1 MELLKNTELSNT
13 QSGKAIKTLQ
23 ILCASAIIGITSPGS
38 YAMSNQE
45 RLFQWDINR
54 ELCHMQNL
62 SKNTP
67 NGEKKAYI
75 SKHIRDLHLL
85 RKLQKIQM
93 TWKNLKTKKT
103 YWKQIERKLA
113 SPGLKCNQPIVRFRN
128 KISPSWGYFMT
139 RYHVSFRASLP
150 VFKTLHHEWMWEEI
164 FPAWPQVK
172 ITHDCVQSL
181 K

>member
-85 RKLQKIQM
+85 RKLAKDPNDMEKFENQKDVLEANRKKIGITWSEMQSTDCKIQ
-93 TWKNLKTKKT
+93 K
-103 YWKQIERKLA
+103 
-113 SPGLKCNQPIVRFRN
+113 
-128 KISPSWGYFMT
+128 
-139 RYHVSFRASLP
+139 
-150 VFKTLHHEWMWEEI
+150 
-164 FPAWPQVK
+164 
-172 ITHDCVQSL
+172 
-181 K
+181 